1 MLSSPPSRPRRQA
14 APGSGVG
21 KAKKFLDYVCTMY
34 YIVHMRFGDYTRTVR
49 ERLKRGDASFS
60 VRQVARRVGVEP
72 AYLSKV
78 ERNHVAPPSETK
90 ICRLAAEL
98 GEDRDFM
105 LALGGKIAT
114 DLQQIIR
121 LRPQLFASLLRHLGE
136 APEEVVLEVERQVRE
151 SGK

>member
-1 MLSSPPSRPRRQA
+1 
-14 APGSGVG
+14 
-21 KAKKFLDYVCTMY
+21 MY
-34 YIVHMRFGDYTRTVR
+34 YTIHMTFGDFVRSAR
-49 ERLKRGDASFS
+49 ERLKRDDSRFS

-98 GEDRDFM
+98 GEDRDVM

-121 LRPQLFASLLRHLGE
+121 LRPQLFGSLLRYLGE
-136 APEEVVLEVERQVRE
+136 APEEVIGEIERQVRE
-151 SGK
+151 KRK